1 MSGPFKMK
9 GSPMARNYGAP
20 FRDEKDKKTT
30 GSNQEVKIK
39 DDRDYVDSQT
49 SVVNSAAME
58 RLMRAKPEAGSPEMK
73 NWQIAFDKVKKRDQ
87 GI

>member
-9 GSPMARNYGAP
+9 GSPMARNFGAP
-20 FRDEKDKKTT
+20 FRDEKDKKTI
-30 GSNQEVKIK
+30 GSDQEVKVE
-39 DDRDYVDSQT
+39 DNRDYVNSQT
-49 SVVNSAAME
+49 GVVNSAAME

>member
-20 FRDEKDKKTT
+20 FRDEKDKDQKKKVKVLPELDKDLRKT
-30 GSNQEVKIK
+30 Q
-39 DDRDYVDSQT
+39 
-49 SVVNSAAME
+49 VVRSPAME
-58 RLMRAKPEAGSPEMK
+58 NLLKSKPAAGSPEMK
-73 NWQIAFDKVKKRDQ
+73 NWQVAFDKAKKRDQ